1 LEAAIFFEKK
11 RGLDSKRSNKAINM
25 KHTQILALLA
35 AAMSIMITGCGST
48 IPVSGHHYPAVS
60 VDSVQML
67 YQEPKRPYEVIALVG
82 TVGGVRPLVADIGG
96 LRKEAAKVG
105 ADAVIVTEAKNT
117 SMFGRPSAS
126 GKAIKWT
133 KP

>member
-1 LEAAIFFEKK
+1 MKK
-11 RGLDSKRSNKAINM
+11 
-25 KHTQILALLA
+25 TILSVLIALIS
-35 AAMSIMITGCGST
+35 MWITGCGST
-48 IPVSGHHYPAVS
+48 IPVSGHQYPPVP

-67 YQEPKRPYEVIALVG
+67 YQEPKRPYEVIPLVG

-96 LRKEAAKVG
+96 LRKEAAQVG